1 MKTTGSEQVFY
12 SASAYVWCKG
22 VSSKLGRH
30 PIFVSSPVAFA
41 AGPGG
46 RYTLLK
52 CHQATCSFCGEA
64 TPYDEKEIG
73 FEDEILLPKSSKK
86 P

>member
-30 PIFVSSPVAFA
+30 PIFVSSPVAFTED
-41 AGPGG
+41 PGG

-52 CHQATCSFCGEA
+52 CPQATCSFCGEA
-64 TPYDEKEIG
+64 TRYNEKEIL
-73 FEDEILLPKSSKK
+73 FEDEIVLLKSSKK